1 MITKNDLIELPA
13 NLQNLFAKYLDSL
26 KACQSHHL
34 ELYIGP
40 HVFMIEDGYLTDNYF
55 HYNEKDENDDNYYDL
70 RNTVE
75 TPYFRRVY
83 KAVRQ
88 EFLKYES
95 ELFLELHGDY

>member
-1 MITKNDLIELPA
+1 MITKNDLIELPE
-13 NLQNLFAKYLDSL
+13 NLQNLFAQWLPSTQ
-26 KACQSHHL
+26 ACQSHHL

-40 HVFMIEDGYLTDNYF
+40 HVFMIEDGYLMDEYY
-55 HYNEKDENDDNYYDL
+55 HYNEDNHYEL
-70 RNTVE
+70 KNTVE
-75 TPYFRRVY
+75 VPYFRRVY